1 LAEGLKQR
9 ITTAIIIGIPILGM
23 LFFSDVTRLIFLCL
37 LIIATHTEFLILHRK
52 KATDYNQQILGLII
66 TVVLTLLVYQYKPSL
81 FILGLALPISLY
93 LLYFLFKSRNY
104 GQGLS
109 LVSAHF
115 FSTIPIWTL
124 IVLYPGPDFKYLLLG
139 SILLIWVSDISAY
152 FVGKSIGKRKLMPS
166 VSPGKTR
173 EGFLGAG
180 MCTILSSYILYAW
193 LGHFSFSQW
202 TGLGCIVWL
211 LGSAGDLVESKMKRI
226 IGIKDSGN
234 ILPGHGGF
242 LDRFDGF
249 IFCLPAVSLFIY
261 LTSNA

>member
-1 LAEGLKQR
+1 MAEGLKQR
-9 ITTAIIIGIPILGM
+9 IITAIIIGIPILGM
-23 LFFSDVTRLIFLCL
+23 LFYNDLTRLIFLS
-37 LIIATHTEFLILHRK
+37 LIILATHMEFLFLHRK
-52 KATDYNQQILGLII
+52 KAANYIQPILGLII
-66 TVVLTLLVYQYKPSL
+66 TTVLTFIVIQFKPTQ
-81 FILGLALPISLY
+81 FILGMALPVTLY

-109 LVSAHF
+109 LLSAHF
-115 FSTIPIWTL
+115 FTTIPIWTL
-124 IVLYPGPDFKYLLLG
+124 IVMYPGPDFKYLLLG

-180 MCTILSSYILYAW
+180 MCTILFSYIMYTW
-193 LGHFSFSQW
+193 LGHFNFSQW
-202 TGLGCIVWL
+202 TGLGCLAWL
-211 LGSAGDLVESKMKRI
+211 FGSAGDLVESKMKRI

-249 IFCLPAVSLFIY
+249 IFCLPAVTLFIY
-261 LTSNA
+261 LTSNL